1 VIDRLARATALVA
14 LLALAGCGSDSST
27 SSSSS
32 VASASG
38 PATASTTTSASAAA
52 STTSSHHRVRKPK
65 PPATTTSSTS
75 TTATSTTVTS
85 SAGTG
90 NGVVQATPAPTP
102 AGTAAA
108 PDGLAQTVGYGT
120 YELCRGSCSGSVP
133 ASLRRGLKLPS
144 SCSSAPASGPVRPV
158 GTTPLTAQPFIGSSW
173 LAGRVTWSAAAGY
186 QGPVLIRGR
195 ELGGSGAVGFGEG
208 RTPYDELQ
216 LLESG
221 QGAPSVPGG
230 GRAWLS
236 FTRVRSPGCYAYQVD
251 GTSFSSVIAF
261 RVVR

>member
-1 VIDRLARATALVA
+1 M
-14 LLALAGCGSDSST
+14 LALAGCGSGS

-32 VASASG
+32 VVSASH
-38 PATASTTTSASAAA
+38 PAPPSTTTSAGTTTASAT
-52 STTSSHHRVRKPK
+52 STHHRARKPTR
-65 PPATTTSSTS
+65 PVTTTSSTTTAATSS
-75 TTATSTTVTS
+75 TTTS
-85 SAGTG
+85 SAPLETGT
-90 NGVVQATPAPTP
+90 GVVQATPSPTP

-120 YELCRGSCSGSVP
+120 YELCQGACSGSVP
-133 ASLRRGLKLPS
+133 ASLRRALKLPS
-144 SCSSAPASGPVRPV
+144 SCSSPAASGPVKPV
-158 GTTPLTAQPFIGSSW
+158 GPTPLSVEPFIGSSW
-173 LAGRVTWSAAAGY
+173 LAGRVTWNAAGSY
-186 QGPVLIRGR
+186 KGPVLIRGR
-195 ELGGSGAVGFGEG
+195 EVGGSGAVGFGEG

-216 LLESG
+216 LLASG

-236 FTRVRSPGCYAYQVD
+236 YTRVRSPGCYAYQVD